1 MGKSAGNEFVD
12 DDDDD
17 AGNDDDEKD
26 SDDDDDDCRFDS
38 DDGVFRNFSFAAIF
52 DLPFLTFFRG
62 VTIEG
67 DVLGPSD
74 GLASDGDLLIVFAM
88 VVLILCCVVFFRGIT
103 R

>member
-26 SDDDDDDCRFDS
+26 SDDDDDCRFNS
-38 DDGVFRNFSFAAIF
+38 DDGVFRIFCFTGIF
-52 DLPFLTFFRG
+52 DLPFLTFFGG
-62 VTIEG
+62 VTIER
-67 DVLGPSD
+67 DILGPSE

-88 VVLILCCVVFFRGIT
+88 VVLILCCMVFFR
-103 R
+103 